1 MALERKHVQQAFSFI
16 LKNGFSPNKQSTK
29 WDIVDP
35 ETQKRFPPKA
45 ILRVAKMLAED
56 KSPGGRGGWPTNDP
70 LIALGFE
77 IVLKTERLSDEATD
91 IKAVLA
97 FENDETTRERLIDAR
112 LGQGGFREALL
123 EIWNGQCAV
132 TGCKIKA
139 VLRASH
145 IKPWRHSSHHE
156 RLDPSNGILLAASL
170 DALFDNYLVTFMEDG
185 TMQVDYSI
193 RETALKNLA
202 IPGGKKLVFGP
213 QSKRYLIHHR
223 AEFDIRS
230 SGKPFIW

>member
-77 IVLKTERLSDEATD
+77 IVLKT
-91 IKAVLA
+91 
-97 FENDETTRERLIDAR
+97 ERLIDAR